1 MKLVLTASSRKV
13 IRRTQ
18 EVGLA
23 NVKKHG
29 PSMRNSHICRRYL
42 AALWILGWANELS
55 FSAVSNTQELL
66 RDQAQV
72 TDWAEIMVMESM
84 KLGLLFLAERLR
96 HPLGQKLILHIE
108 RMLTFDKP
116 IAAMRGFGS
125 RT

>member
-1 MKLVLTASSRKV
+1 M
-13 IRRTQ
+13 
-18 EVGLA
+18 
-23 NVKKHG
+23 
-29 PSMRNSHICRRYL
+29 